1 MIKPLNN
8 YIHIKDTFALVDN
21 YLVAQKL
28 LLCSDKLRKL
38 PRILSKGPSQGKP
51 EGRPSQL
58 D

>member
-8 YIHIKDTFALVDN
+8 YIHIKGTYAQVDD

-28 LLCSDKLRKL
+28 LLCSDKLTKL

-51 EGRPSQL
+51 EGRSSQL
-58 D
+58 V